1 MGVPKKRFVTD
12 TSALVEMLA
21 LGEDDAET
29 LALAEL
35 DGDVEI
41 EFEVRA
47 ELESGALLL
56 GEKVTD
62 GEVDTDADDD
72 GEGVDDEDFVLDCDA
87 VTELLVLALAEL
99 EDDPLGLFVP
109 VTDGDHVRVEAA
121 DRELDG
127 LPEMERDMRALIE
140 LDAVVD
146 PVFDERREADADGV
160 VLLVAFIERD
170 ARVELV
176 GDGVTVFV
184 VEDVLDKVLREEAEF
199 VVLGDVVGV
208 DDKDT

>member
-1 MGVPKKRFVTD
+1 
-12 TSALVEMLA
+12 MLA

-99 EDDPLGLFVP
+99 EDDSLGLFVT